1 MKVGIIGAG
10 PRGVLVT
17 SQLFN
22 QYKYHSEQTEPLSIT
37 LFDPTGIGGR
47 VWRTDQSDELIMNS
61 AADQITLFTDASVN
75 MSSKVYDGPSLFEW
89 ARSDEANQYLAAH
102 GYSPD
107 IIAAAAQLK
116 INGYAPRVLFGAY
129 IKWFYDDLISQQPT
143 EISTSLMKAQVTDLN
158 YDTDHKPTIKT
169 DDGTYTFDKVVMSLG
184 QQDNYLSDEEQSL
197 ATYAR
202 ENALTYIAPTHPG
215 DADLSSI
222 PAGEPAIIR
231 GLGLSFIDY
240 VSELTLGRGGH
251 YMQNE
256 DGSLFYQPS
265 GREPRIVA
273 GSGRGIP
280 YYPKPINEKGYGE
293 CEVPKFLTKENIQK
307 NSVDGKL
314 PFDRFMDLLLS
325 DLELVFYKLTI
336 NDKYPYKSANEFE
349 KEFLS
354 NPDKNSVL
362 KQFGFQEEDA
372 FEWDYI
378 INPFKDVQAIGT
390 EDYQSILIN
399 WLNNEIADST
409 KGSKTGPLAAA
420 RDLLRDFRPTFRQM
434 IVDNCFTNQDYVE
447 KFWGNLNSVIN
458 FLIMGPPV
466 VRSEQLSALIRSGVV
481 TILAPGMQVKGTDGW
496 FVTASPKRNTDKF
509 RSATL
514 VEARVPKADLDITAN
529 PVLENLVDTQ
539 LARTYDLPIN
549 GKNVGVNAVDVDP
562 DTDQLLDVNGNVQ
575 PDIYIWGVPLDGL
588 RYVTNAAPRPGVND
602 TNLQTADK
610 LAAEVLGLPTAHDV
624 EMA

>member
-10 PRGVLVT
+10 PRGILMT

-22 QYKYHSEQTEPLSIT
+22 QYKYHSEQIEPLSIT
-37 LFDPTGIGGR
+37 LFDPVGIGGR

-61 AADQITLFTDASVN
+61 AADQITLFTDSSVN
-75 MSSKVYDGPSLFEW
+75 MSSKVYDGPSLFGW
-89 ARSDEANQYLAAH
+89 ARSDEANSYLASH
-102 GYSPD
+102 GYSSD
-107 IIAAAAQLK
+107 IIAAAAQLQ

-129 IKWFYDDLISQQPT
+129 IKWFYDDLLSQQPT
-143 EISTSLMKAQVTDLN
+143 EISTSLMKAQVTDLTYN
-158 YDTDHKPTIKT
+158 DDHKPVIKT

-184 QQDNYLSDEEQSL
+184 QQDNYLNDEEQKL
-197 ATYAR
+197 ASYAQ
-202 ENALTYIAPTHPG
+202 ENALNYISPTHPG
-215 DADLSSI
+215 DADLSVI
-222 PAGEPAIIR
+222 PAGELAIIR

-251 YMQNE
+251 YMRNE

-293 CEVPKFLTKENIQK
+293 CEVPKFLTKENIEK
-307 NSVDGKL
+307 NSKNGKL
-314 PFDRFMDLLLS
+314 PFDKFMDLLLS

-354 NPDKNSVL
+354 NPDKEAVL
-362 KQFGFQEEDA
+362 KEFGFQEEDA
-372 FEWDYI
+372 FEWEYV
-378 INPFKDVQAIGT
+378 INPFKDVKAIGT
-390 EDYQSILIN
+390 EDYQTVLIN
-399 WLNNEIADST
+399 WLTGEIGDSA

-434 IVDNCFTNQDYVE
+434 IVDNCFTNQEYVE
-447 KFWGNLNSVIN
+447 KFLGNLDSVIN

-481 TILAPGMQVKGTDGW
+481 TILAPGMQIKGQDGW

-509 RSATL
+509 RSASL
-514 VEARVPKADLDITAN
+514 IEARVPKANLDITAN
-529 PVLENLVDTQ
+529 PILESLVDAQ
-539 LARTYDLPIN
+539 LARTHRLPIN
-549 GKNVGVNAVDVDP
+549 GENVGVHAVDVDP
-562 DTDQLLDVNGNVQ
+562 KTDQLLDINGNVQ
-575 PDIYIWGVPLDGL
+575 PDVYIWGSSLDGL

-610 LAAEVLGLPTAHDV
+610 LAAEVLGLPVADDV
-624 EMA
+624 EMD

>member
-10 PRGVLVT
+10 PRGILVT

-143 EISTSLMKAQVTDLN
+143 EISTSLMKAQVTDLTYN
-158 YDTDHKPTIKT
+158 ADHKPVIKT
-169 DDGTYTFDKVVMSLG
+169 ADGTYTFDKVVMSLG
-184 QQDNYLSDEEQSL
+184 QQDNYLNDEEQSL
-197 ATYAR
+197 ATYAQ

-215 DADLSSI
+215 DADLSGI

-256 DGSLFYQPS
+256 DDSLFYQPS
-265 GREPRIVA
+265 GREPRIIA
-273 GSGRGIP
+273 GSGRRIP

-293 CEVPKFLTKENIQK
+293 CEVPKFLTKKNIQK

-314 PFDRFMDLLLS
+314 PFDKFMDLLLS

-354 NPDKNSVL
+354 NPDKSAVL

-378 INPFKDVQAIGT
+378 INPFKDVHAIGT
-390 EDYQSILIN
+390 EDYQSVLIN
-399 WLNNEIADST
+399 WLNSEIVDST

-434 IVDNCFTNQDYVE
+434 FVDNCFTNQDYVE
-447 KFWGNLNSVIN
+447 KFWGNLDSVIN

-466 VRSEQLSALIRSGVV
+466 IRSKQLSALIRSGVV

-514 VEARVPKADLDITAN
+514 VEARVPKANLDITAN
-529 PVLENLVDTQ
+529 PLLESLVDTQ
-539 LARTYDLPIN
+539 LARTRRLPIN
-549 GKNVGVNAVDVDP
+549 GENVGVNAVDVDP
-562 DTDQLLDVNGNVQ
+562 DTDQLLDINGDVQ
-575 PDIYIWGVPLDGL
+575 PDVYIWGVPLDGL

-610 LAAEVLGLPTAHDV
+610 LAAEVLGLPTASDV
-624 EMA
+624 EMD

>member
-1 MKVGIIGAG
+1 MRVGIIGAG
-10 PRGVLVT
+10 PRGILVT

-37 LFDPTGIGGR
+37 LFDPMGIGGR

-61 AADQITLFTDASVN
+61 AADQITLFTDSSVD

-89 ARSDEANQYLAAH
+89 ARSDEANSYLANN
-102 GYSPD
+102 GYSSD

-129 IKWFYDDLISQQPT
+129 IKWFYADLLSQQPT
-143 EISTSLMKAQVTDLN
+143 EISTSLMKAQVTDLS
-158 YDTDHKPTIKT
+158 YDDDHKPVIKT
-169 DDGTYTFDKVVMSLG
+169 DEGTYTFDKVVMSLG
-184 QQDNYLSDEEQSL
+184 QQDNYLNDDEQKL
-197 ATYAR
+197 AEYAQK
-202 ENALTYIAPTHPG
+202 NALNYVAPTHPG
-215 DADLSSI
+215 DADLSGV
-222 PAGEPAIIR
+222 PAGEPTIVR

-240 VSELTLGRGGH
+240 VTELTLGRGGH

-265 GREPRIVA
+265 GREPRIIA

-293 CEVPKFLTKENIQK
+293 TASPKFLTKENIKK
-307 NSVDGKL
+307 NSKDGKL
-314 PFDRFMDLLLS
+314 PFDKFMDLLLS
-325 DLELVFYKLTI
+325 DLELVYYKLTI
-336 NDKYPYKSANEFE
+336 NDKYPYENSNEFE
-349 KEFLS
+349 KAFIS
-354 NPDKNSVL
+354 NPDKDAVL

-378 INPFKDVQAIGT
+378 INPFKDVHAVGT
-390 EDYQSILIN
+390 EDYQTVIIN
-399 WLNNEIADST
+399 WLNGEIKDSL

-420 RDLLRDFRPTFRQM
+420 RDLLRDFRPVFRQM
-434 IVDNCFTNQDYVE
+434 IVDDCFTNQDYVE
-447 KFWGNLNSVIN
+447 KFLGNLDSVIN

-466 VRSEQLSALIRSGVV
+466 VRSKQLSALIRSGVV
-481 TILAPGMQVKGTDGW
+481 TILAPGMQVKGQDGW

-509 RSATL
+509 RSTTL
-514 VEARVPKADLDITAN
+514 IEARVPKANLGITAN
-529 PVLENLVDTQ
+529 PILESLVNAQ
-539 LARTYDLPIN
+539 LARSHQLKIGDKDVDIH
-549 GKNVGVNAVDVDP
+549 AVDVNP
-562 DTDQLLDVNGNVQ
+562 STDQLLDAGGNVQ
-575 PDIYIWGVPLDGL
+575 SNVYLWGSSLDGL

-610 LAAEVLGLPTAHDV
+610 LAAEVLGLPTANDV
-624 EMA
+624 AMD